1 MAKMK
6 PGQISAKR
14 AYEMSD
20 SLKSKA
26 QYQAGAMDFAANRL
40 KSAKTPV
47 EKKQAGSIL
56 EGLSRSSEYNYQKS
70 DRLKSRADQAM
81 NNANAKSKAINTGV
95 DIAKGKVDRNASV
108 LGLGSGFL
116 GKNNMS
122 YFEESGKSHKK
133 ELAKAN
139 AAAGRDTPLPS
150 SEGLFSKIKNIFN

>member
-14 AYEMSD
+14 AYEISD

-26 QYQAGAMDFAANRL
+26 QYQAGAMDFAAKRL
-40 KSAKTPV
+40 KSAKTPI

-81 NNANAKSKAINTGV
+81 NNVN
-95 DIAKGKVDRNASV
+95 
-108 LGLGSGFL
+108 
-116 GKNNMS
+116 
-122 YFEESGKSHKK
+122 
-133 ELAKAN
+133 
-139 AAAGRDTPLPS
+139 AAGRDTPLPS
-150 SEGLFSKIKNIFN
+150 SEGMMSKITSGLASLFGK